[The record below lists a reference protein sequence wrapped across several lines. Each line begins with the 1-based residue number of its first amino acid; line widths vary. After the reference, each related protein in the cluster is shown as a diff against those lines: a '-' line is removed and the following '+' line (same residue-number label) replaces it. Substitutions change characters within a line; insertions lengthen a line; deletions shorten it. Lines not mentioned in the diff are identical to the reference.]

1 MVSKQII
8 QYLIYPLV
16 VKLGEFIYSK
26 YLESSVSNHVSEV
39 NKEKA
44 AIYLAITQAKNDEH
58 RKLLSI
64 TLSRLNKL

>member
-16 VKLGEFIYSK
+16 IKLGEFIYSK
-26 YLESSVSNHVSEV
+26 YLESSVKNDVSEI

-44 AIYLAITQAKNDEH
+44 ALYLAITQAKNDEH
-58 RKLLSI
+58 RKLLSV

>member
-16 VKLGEFIYSK
+16 IKLGEFIYSK
-26 YLESSVSNHVSEV
+26 YLESSVSNDVSEV

>member
-1 MVSKQII
+1 MVSKQTI

-16 VKLGEFIYSK
+16 IKLGEFIYSK
-26 YLESSVSNHVSEV
+26 YLESSVSNDVSEV

>member
-26 YLESSVSNHVSEV
+26 YLESSVSNDVSEV